1 MLEYWSNENTKS
13 QITNIKQITN
23 NNDQNSKPVLVIEY
37 WNLRFVCNL
46 VLGVWDFLSLRQAL
60 GSRYGPHWVQ
70 MLVTTFLAM
79 TLSLPGAASAADTAV
94 KVVEAF
100 HSELLIVMKQAKK
113 LGYTGRYQR
122 LAPTVTAS
130 YDFPYISKV
139 AVGRY
144 WRSFTAKQKSQFIEI
159 FSKLS
164 IATYANR
171 FDGYAGERFKT
182 ISAEELKRGQR
193 LVKTVLIKVN
203 GEEIELDYILH
214 QNNDQWR
221 IINVIAEGVS
231 DLSLKRADYTSYL
244 KKHSF
249 DALLEKLNEKIKE
262 YAK

>member
-1 MLEYWSNENTKS
+1 MDSKGGFYPFKLVV
-13 QITNIKQITN
+13 ITIFA
-23 NNDQNSKPVLVIEY
+23 L
-37 WNLRFVCNL
+37 
-46 VLGVWDFLSLRQAL
+46 LSL
-60 GSRYGPHWVQ
+60 
-70 MLVTTFLAM
+70 LVA
-79 TLSLPGAASAADTAV
+79 PAGAADTAA
-94 KVVEAF
+94 KVVEVLHA
-100 HSELLIVMKQAKK
+100 ELLFVMKQAKK
-113 LGYTGRYQR
+113 LGYAGRYQR

-139 AVGRY
+139 VVGRY
-144 WRSFTAKQKSQFIEI
+144 WRSFTAEQKSQFIRA

-171 FDGYAGERFKT
+171 FDGYSGERFKT
-182 ISAEELKRGQR
+182 ISGEELKRGHR
-193 LVKTVLIKVN
+193 LVNTVLIKAN

-244 KKHSF
+244 KKNGF
-249 DALLEKLNEKIKE
+249 DALLKKLNEKIQN

>member
-1 MLEYWSNENTKS
+1 MDSKGGFYPFKLVV
-13 QITNIKQITN
+13 ITIFA
-23 NNDQNSKPVLVIEY
+23 L
-37 WNLRFVCNL
+37 
-46 VLGVWDFLSLRQAL
+46 LSL
-60 GSRYGPHWVQ
+60 
-70 MLVTTFLAM
+70 LVA
-79 TLSLPGAASAADTAV
+79 PAGAADTAA
-94 KVVEAF
+94 KVVEVLHA
-100 HSELLIVMKQAKK
+100 ELLFVMKQAKK
-113 LGYTGRYQR
+113 LGYAGRYQR

-139 AVGRY
+139 VVGRY
-144 WRSFTAKQKSQFIEI
+144 WRSFTAEQKAQFIRA

-171 FDGYAGERFKT
+171 FDGYSGERFKT
-182 ISAEELKRGQR
+182 ISGEGLKRGHL
-193 LVKTVLIKVN
+193 LVNTVLIKAN

-244 KKHSF
+244 KKNGF
-249 DALLEKLNEKIKE
+249 DALLKKLNEKIQN

>member
-1 MLEYWSNENTKS
+1 MDSKGGFYPFKLVV
-13 QITNIKQITN
+13 ITIFALLSLLVAPAGAADSATQ
-23 NNDQNSKPVLVIEY
+23 VIE
-37 WNLRFVCNL
+37 NLH
-46 VLGVWDFLSLRQAL
+46 A
-60 GSRYGPHWVQ
+60 
-70 MLVTTFLAM
+70 
-79 TLSLPGAASAADTAV
+79 
-94 KVVEAF
+94 
-100 HSELLIVMKQAKK
+100 ELLFVMKQAKK
-113 LGYTGRYQR
+113 LGYAGRYQR

-139 AVGRY
+139 VVGRY
-144 WRSFTAKQKSQFIEI
+144 WRSFTAEQKAQFIRA

-171 FDGYAGERFKT
+171 FDGYSGERFKT
-182 ISAEELKRGQR
+182 ISGEELKRGHR
-193 LVKTVLIKVN
+193 LVKTVLIKAN

-244 KKHSF
+244 KKNGF
-249 DALLEKLNEKIKE
+249 EALLKKLNEKIQN

>member
-1 MLEYWSNENTKS
+1 MDSKGGFYPFKLVV
-13 QITNIKQITN
+13 ITIFALLSLLVAPAGAADSATQ
-23 NNDQNSKPVLVIEY
+23 VIE
-37 WNLRFVCNL
+37 NLH
-46 VLGVWDFLSLRQAL
+46 A
-60 GSRYGPHWVQ
+60 
-70 MLVTTFLAM
+70 
-79 TLSLPGAASAADTAV
+79 
-94 KVVEAF
+94 
-100 HSELLIVMKQAKK
+100 ELLFVMKQAKK
-113 LGYTGRYQR
+113 LGYAGRYQR

-139 AVGRY
+139 VVGRY
-144 WRSFTAKQKSQFIEI
+144 WRSFTAEQKAQFIRA

-171 FDGYAGERFKT
+171 FDGYSGERFKT
-182 ISAEELKRGQR
+182 ISGEGLKRGHL
-193 LVKTVLIKVN
+193 LVNTVLIKAN

-244 KKHSF
+244 KKNGF
-249 DALLEKLNEKIKE
+249 DALLKKLNEKIQN

>member
-1 MLEYWSNENTKS
+1 MLEYWINR
-13 QITNIKQITN
+13 
-23 NNDQNSKPVLVIEY
+23 NSKPVSVIWY

-46 VLGVWDFLSLRQAL
+46 VLGVWDFIYLRQTL

-70 MLVTTFLAM
+70 ILVTTCLAL
-79 TLSLPGAASAADTAV
+79 TLSVPAVAPAADTAT
-94 KVVEAF
+94 KVVEGLHA
-100 HSELLIVMKQAKK
+100 ELLIVMQQAKK
-113 LGYTGRYQR
+113 LGYAGRYQR

-139 AVGRY
+139 VVGRY
-144 WRSFTAKQKSQFIEI
+144 WRSFTAEQKSQFIEI

-171 FDGYAGERFKT
+171 FDGYSGERFKT
-182 ISAEELKRGQR
+182 ISGEELKRGHR
-193 LVKTVLIKVN
+193 LVKTVLIKAN

-214 QNNDQWR
+214 QNNEQWR

-244 KKHSF
+244 KKYSF
-249 DALLEKLNEKIKE
+249 DALLEKLNEKIQN